1 MKTMI
6 RLFFCILLCLMPV
19 LSFAQGKVTRPNHN
33 RNSQGSSP
41 KKESV
46 QEPTIGTLNGHDWV
60 DLGLPSGTRWA
71 TCNVG
76 ASAIQDCGYY
86 LSWGGQYIPKD
97 EIYSRQNAPLFG
109 KNVGD
114 ISGNISYDAARSKWG
129 GQWRMPTKSEFLE
142 LAQYCEGKIGMVNGV
157 KGCIITGPN
166 GNSIFIPY
174 NSVKSGG
181 IKFDSAI
188 SVTIWLS
195 TQSDSE
201 MAYLLS
207 FDDEGFHTSS
217 CNNKNVGYPIRPVLS
232 K

>member
-97 EIYSRQNAPLFG
+97 
-109 KNVGD
+109 D
-114 ISGNISYDAARSKWG
+114 IF
-129 GQWRMPTKSEFLE
+129 EFTR
-142 LAQYCEGKIGMVNGV
+142 G
-157 KGCIITGPN
+157 
-166 GNSIFIPY
+166 
-174 NSVKSGG
+174 
-181 IKFDSAI
+181 
-188 SVTIWLS
+188 
-195 TQSDSE
+195 
-201 MAYLLS
+201 
-207 FDDEGFHTSS
+207 
-217 CNNKNVGYPIRPVLS
+217 
-232 K
+232 

>member
-6 RLFFCILLCLMPV
+6 RLLFYILLCSMPV
-19 LSFAQGKVTRPNHN
+19 FSFAQGKITRPNNGITH
-33 RNSQGSSP
+33 GSIP
-41 KKESV
+41 KKETV
-46 QEPTIGTLNGHDWV
+46 QEPTIGSVNGHDWV

-86 LSWGGQYIPKD
+86 LSWGAQYFPKD
-97 EIYSRQNAPLFG
+97 EIYSRENAPLFG

-129 GQWRMPTKSEFLE
+129 GQWRMPTKAEFLE
-142 LAQYCEGKIGMVNGV
+142 LAQYCEAKIGMVNGV
-157 KGCIITGPN
+157 KGCVITGPN

-181 IKFDSAI
+181 IKSSSAL

-195 TQSDSE
+195 TPSDSE
-201 MAYLLS
+201 MAYLFA
-207 FDDEGFHTSS
+207 FDDEGFHTSR